1 MCSSDLLGA
10 NDGIVSTAS
19 LLVGVAAADATQ
31 SSLLAAGIAG
41 VVAGAMSMAAGEY
54 VSVHSQADT
63 EKADLDR
70 ERRELETDEAGERRE
85 LTGIYIGR
93 GLTPDLARQV
103 ADQLMAHDA
112 LAAHARDELGITES
126 TSARPLQAAAASA
139 ASFAVGAVIIS
150 VIGTFTRNF
159 EAALFGNVLGVTGT
173 DVAVVAVT
181 FLGACAAVFLR
192 YRQLLF
198 ATFDPEVAEVS
209 GVRTART
216 DALLAVLLSALITV
230 CMNVLGVTLIAAMLV
245 VPPVVGRLLTDSFGR
260 MLGISV
266 AVGTVCGFVGV
277 YLSYYLDWA
286 SGPAVVL
293 TAATIFVAAYA
304 VSGFRRRR
312 LPAAA
317 IDAHVG

>member
-1 MCSSDLLGA
+1 MPTLLEPFQYAFFRNGIAVATLAGA
-10 NDGIVSTAS
+10 LCG
-19 LLVGVAAADATQ
+19 LVGVYVVLRGMSYVGHGLSHAIFGGAVASYALGVNFYLGAGAWGLVAALLINTVSRRRPSGADA
-31 SSLLAAGIAG
+31 AIG
-41 VVAGAMSMAAGEY
+41 VV
-54 VSVHSQADT
+54 
-63 EKADLDR
+63 
-70 ERRELETDEAGERRE
+70 
-85 LTGIYIGR
+85 
-93 GLTPDLARQV
+93 
-103 ADQLMAHDA
+103 
-112 LAAHARDELGITES
+112 
-126 TSARPLQAAAASA
+126 TS

-150 VIGTFTRNF
+150 VLGTFSRNF

-173 DVAVVAVT
+173 DVVIVGLT
-181 FLGACAAVFLR
+181 FLVACAAVFLF

-245 VPPVVGRLLTDSFGR
+245 VPPVVGRLLTDSFAK

-293 TAATIFVAAYA
+293 TAASIFVVAYA
-304 VSGFRRRR
+304 VSGIRRRR

>member
-1 MCSSDLLGA
+1 MPEQR
-10 NDGIVSTAS
+10 GIRSFVLRQGRVSNA
-19 LLVGVAAADATQ
+19 Q
-31 SSLLAAGIAG
+31 
-41 VVAGAMSMAAGEY
+41 
-54 VSVHSQADT
+54 
-63 EKADLDR
+63 
-70 ERRELETDEAGERRE
+70 RR
-85 LTGIYIGR
+85 
-93 GLTPDLARQV
+93 
-103 ADQLMAHDA
+103 AHDT
-112 LAAHARDELGITES
+112 LLPVFGIPY
-126 TSARPLQAAAASA
+126 AKAPLDL
-139 ASFAVGAVIIS
+139 
-150 VIGTFTRNF
+150 N
-159 EAALFGNVLGVTGT
+159 
-173 DVAVVAVT
+173 
-181 FLGACAAVFLR
+181 
-192 YRQLLF
+192 
-198 ATFDPEVAEVS
+198 ATFDPDVAEVS

-245 VPPVVGRLLTDSFGR
+245 VPPVVGRLLTDSFAR

>member
-1 MCSSDLLGA
+1 MTRVQTCALPIFRNGIAVATLAGA
-10 NDGIVSTAS
+10 LCG
-19 LLVGVAAADATQ
+19 LVGVYVVLRGMSYVGHGLSHAIFGGAVASYALGVNFYLGAGAWGLVAALLINTVSRRRTIGADA
-31 SSLLAAGIAG
+31 AIG
-41 VVAGAMSMAAGEY
+41 VV
-54 VSVHSQADT
+54 
-63 EKADLDR
+63 
-70 ERRELETDEAGERRE
+70 
-85 LTGIYIGR
+85 
-93 GLTPDLARQV
+93 
-103 ADQLMAHDA
+103 
-112 LAAHARDELGITES
+112 
-126 TSARPLQAAAASA
+126 TS

-173 DVAVVAVT
+173 DVVVVALT
-181 FLGACAAVFLR
+181 FLAACGAVFLR

-198 ATFDPEVAEVS
+198 ATFDPDVAEVS

-245 VPPVVGRLLTDSFGR
+245 VPPVVGRLLTDSFAR

-293 TAATIFVAAYA
+293 TAAAIFVAAYA